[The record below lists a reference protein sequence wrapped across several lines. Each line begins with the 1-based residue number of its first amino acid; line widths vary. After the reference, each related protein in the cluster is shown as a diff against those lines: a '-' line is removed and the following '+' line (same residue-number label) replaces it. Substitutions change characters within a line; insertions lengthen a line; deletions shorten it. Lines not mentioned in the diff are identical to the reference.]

1 MKLNKLCIPET
12 PATYLNYVSVL
23 SPNLKYCLKKIKKNL
38 LEEGVTG
45 LENEKPVKL
54 K

>member
-1 MKLNKLCIPET
+1 LPT
-12 PATYLNYVSVL
+12 
-23 SPNLKYCLKKIKKNL
+23 KIKEKNL
-38 LEEGVTG
+38 LEEGFTG